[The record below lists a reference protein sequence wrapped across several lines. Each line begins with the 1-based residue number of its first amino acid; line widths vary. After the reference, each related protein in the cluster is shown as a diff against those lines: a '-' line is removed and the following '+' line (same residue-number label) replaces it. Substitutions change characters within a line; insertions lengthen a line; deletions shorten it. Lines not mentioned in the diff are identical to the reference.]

1 YKEKNFDEWVKK
13 SLTGPIKE
21 IDRMTLLKGEHQAS
35 HKRGKELYMGR
46 AACIACHG
54 PDGAGLPN
62 LGPILD
68 NSDWVRG
75 DHERLT
81 KILLH
86 GLQGPI
92 IVNGKKFT
100 PQAFMPGLA
109 QNPTI
114 TDQDLAD
121 LMTFLRSGWSN
132 RSPLVTKDQVVKIR
146 EATKERNGQMY
157 SQEDFTE

>member
-1 YKEKNFDEWVKK
+1 M
-13 SLTGPIKE
+13 TGCGTSRI
-21 IDRMTLLKGEHQAS
+21 
-35 HKRGKELYMGR
+35 KRGKELYMGR